1 MKALKVINRMSH
13 QSMSANRQIYNSM
26 IRKRAILVT
35 ALLVIVIML
44 LLLNISLGSS
54 AISLE
59 EIITIIFTGEGE
71 GHNPMIV
78 NRIRMP
84 MALMAAAVGAC
95 LGIGGCEI
103 QTILRNPIAS
113 PFTLGITNAASFGAA
128 LGLILDTNVLN
139 VSAPLM
145 VTTNAF
151 AFALLASVLVYAFS
165 LRQGA
170 GKHTIILFGIA
181 LNFFFTALTMI
192 LQYIADDEDL
202 QSLVFWNMGS
212 LLKTNWMKFLLVFA
226 VLLFCF
232 AVFYKNAW
240 KLTAMTLEDTKA
252 RSLGV
257 DTHKIRRMVILLA
270 SLLTAFAVCFVG
282 AIGFVGIIAPHIA
295 RRFVGEDQRFFL
307 PLSALV
313 GAVVVSFAFV
323 ISKVAIPGVI
333 MPIGLITA
341 IIGIP
346 VFLAIIFSRMRVM

>member
-1 MKALKVINRMSH
+1 MVA
-13 QSMSANRQIYNSM
+13 
-26 IRKRAILVT
+26 
-35 ALLVIVIML
+35 ALLLVVL
-44 LLLNISLGSS
+44 LLLLFNISLGSS
-54 AISLE
+54 AISME
-59 EIITIIFTGEGE
+59 EIIQIIFTGEGQ
-71 GHNPMIV
+71 GHNAMIV
-78 NRIRMP
+78 NRIRLP
-84 MALMAAAVGAC
+84 MALMAVAVGAC

-113 PFTLGITNAASFGAA
+113 PYTLGITNAASFGAA
-128 LGLILDTNVLN
+128 LGLILDANVLN
-139 VSAPLM
+139 VSEPLM
-145 VTTNAF
+145 VTANAF
-151 AFALLASVLVYAFS
+151 TFALLASFCVYAFS
-165 LRQGA
+165 RRRGA

-181 LNFFFTALTMI
+181 LNFLFTALTMI

-212 LLKTNWMKFLLVFA
+212 LLKTTWLKFWLVFA
-226 VLLFCF
+226 ILLFCF
-232 AVFYKNAW
+232 AVFYRNSW

-295 RRFVGEDQRFFL
+295 RQYVGEDQRFFL

-323 ISKVAIPGVI
+323 VSKVAIPGVI
-333 MPIGLITA
+333 LPIGLVTA
-341 IIGIP
+341 VIGIP
-346 VFLAIIFSRMRVM
+346 VFLAIIFSRMRTM